1 MAKCPGAKQIP
12 IVRDLTVTPS
22 FTLAMD
28 IGYLGSG
35 TRTATMQ
42 YGLEV
47 GYDIGA
53 ALGLPEQYGSVGLTG
68 FLNYS
73 DALTDGAT
81 NFGPN
86 LNDEFWGGFSVGWE
100 W

>member
-1 MAKCPGAKQIP
+1 MGKVPFIKN
-12 IVRDLTVTPS
+12 LTLTPS
-22 FTLAMD
+22 FTLTMD

-35 TRTATMQ
+35 TRVATNQ
-42 YGLEV
+42 YGLNV
-47 GYDIGA
+47 GYDLGRAI
-53 ALGLPEQYGSVGLTG
+53 GLPEQYGSISVTG

-73 DALTDGAT
+73 DAVADDSP
-81 NFGPN
+81 NIN